1 MVHSLI
7 NTVDLGKHPIIFDI
21 GCSICHPDLD
31 DFTQECLNLHHD
43 CKVVGV
49 DAGLEVHWKS
59 YEQKYK
65 EDDRVV
71 LIKKALSDKI
81 GQVPFYTFDETTG
94 ISSLFNRE
102 VFSGY
107 TNMVETVVECTTIDD
122 LCTQLKVATIDY
134 LKIDAEG
141 SELNI
146 LKGAKKMLH
155 GGNINNIQVEFHNT
169 LHTTDAG
176 FCFEDLEN
184 LLTPHQ
190 FKVQNKITIR
200 QLFIVVQQGEVYNG
214 V

>member
-81 GQVPFYTFDETTG
+81 GQVPFYTWNGPSG

-102 VFSGY
+102 VFRNCG
-107 TNMVETVVECTTIDD
+107 TRIETVVECTTIDD

-155 GGNINNIQVEFHNT
+155 GGNINNIQVEFHDT
-169 LHTTDAG
+169 LHTVDAG

-184 LLTPHQ
+184 LLSPHQ
-190 FKVQNKITIR
+190 FKCQNRKYDDY
-200 QLFIVVQQGEVYNG
+200 LFVRDIS
-214 V
+214 